1 MVQYGVYASV
11 ILSVTHTAEAV
22 TMSKKE
28 TKKKETKKKR
38 QKTNADFFQAD
49 WNDDVYVQ
57 RQLSKGGRIG
67 GRKLG

>member
-1 MVQYGVYASV
+1 
-11 ILSVTHTAEAV
+11 
-22 TMSKKE
+22 MSKKE

-67 GRKLG
+67 GSKLG